1 LGSVG
6 VDVAVHRREG
16 RGEKNRADDN
26 KNHGVRVIEFKVAA
40 AHLLQEKQ
48 DADGDD
54 HGWSDQGAD
63 GASRATASDLIAH
76 LYSSLLRTDENL
88 ISAANAA
95 ASCGWLLIADEQPD
109 QKASS
114 TRKLKTSKTNSILT
128 TFLRSEGYFCC
139 VA

>member
-1 LGSVG
+1 
-6 VDVAVHRREG
+6 VAVHWSEG
-16 RGEKNRADDN
+16 RGEKNRADDDE
-26 KNHGVRVIEFKVAA
+26 NHGVGVVEFKVAA
-40 AHLLQEKQ
+40 AHLLEEEK

-54 HGWSDQGAD
+54 DRRADEGAN

-76 LYSSLLRTDENL
+76 LYSSLPRTDENL

-139 VA
+139 VP